1 MIKIKGLVSTIQHQ
15 CAYAAACKAAGKGRG
30 AAARPRRAG
39 TAGAR
44 PAEVRDDAA
53 EVGEMA
59 WWQGPA
65 AERSLGRQF
74 SCFSLL
80 LR

>member
-1 MIKIKGLVSTIQHQ
+1 MKGLVSMIQPQ

-30 AAARPRRAG
+30 AAARPWGAG

-44 PAEVRDDAA
+44 PAEARDDAA
-53 EVGEMA
+53 ELGDVA

-74 SCFSLL
+74 SCFSLF